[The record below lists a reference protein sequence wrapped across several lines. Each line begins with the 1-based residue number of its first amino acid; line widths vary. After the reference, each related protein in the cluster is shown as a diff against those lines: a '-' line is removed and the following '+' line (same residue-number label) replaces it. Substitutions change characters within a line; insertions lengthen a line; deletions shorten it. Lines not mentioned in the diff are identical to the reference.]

1 MPLLDVYVDCS
12 GSCWAHAAASTVGDR
27 IKMST
32 KGFGRDVIPSIQALI
47 NCGSAGS
54 CNGGDSHAA
63 FRWIYYNTIPDVT
76 CQQYQAVN
84 GNCSADGIDTC
95 MNCDPGGGPCYAV
108 KKYPTISLKEYGRVW
123 GDRNI
128 QREIMTRG
136 PVVCSINAE

>member
-1 MPLLDVYVDCS
+1 MCS
-12 GSCWAHAAASTVGDR
+12 GSCWAHAAVSTIADR

-32 KGFGRDVIPSIQALI
+32 KGIGRDSIPSVQALI

-63 FRWIYYNTIPDVT
+63 FRWIYMNTIPDVT
-76 CQQYQAVN
+76 CQQYRAVN

-95 MNCDPGGGPCYAV
+95 MNCEPDADVGCYAV

-123 GDRNI
+123 GDKNI
-128 QREIMTRG
+128 QREVMTRG
-136 PVVCSINAE
+136 PVVCSINAK